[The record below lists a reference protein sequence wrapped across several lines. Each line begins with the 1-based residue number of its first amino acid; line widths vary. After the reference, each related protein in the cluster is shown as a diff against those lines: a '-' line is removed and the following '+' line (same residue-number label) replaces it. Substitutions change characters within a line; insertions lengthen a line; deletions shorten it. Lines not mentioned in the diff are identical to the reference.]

1 MTPFEHDIIDLHIA
15 LENWLGKGEGDSD
28 ALLARFRPDFLM
40 IPPGGVHI
48 DYHGLVEFLHNQR
61 GSRPGLKIVIDE
73 LTTRQTWPHGAVL
86 HYRETQ
92 TGRGCPSTCAGQP
105 RCLIRRTAGSHGVCC
120 TKRRCRSTKEKGP
133 SHDGPF
139 LTKGCLF
146 AEQRFDIQTLPLQ
159 DFTQAAQTFYL
170 NLTNTFTGQANFAA
184 DVFQCRSFIPQ

>member
-48 DYHGLVEFLHNQR
+48 DYHGLVDFLHSQR

-73 LTTRQTWPHGAVL
+73 LSTIERWDRGAVL

-92 TGRGCPSTCAGQP
+92 TRPDLPVNVRWSTAVLNQEGGGITW
-105 RCLIRRTAGSHGVCC
+105 RLLHETA
-120 TKRRCRSTKEKGP
+120 RP
-133 SHDGPF
+133 
-139 LTKGCLF
+139 
-146 AEQRFDIQTLPLQ
+146 
-159 DFTQAAQTFYL
+159 
-170 NLTNTFTGQANFAA
+170 
-184 DVFQCRSFIPQ
+184 